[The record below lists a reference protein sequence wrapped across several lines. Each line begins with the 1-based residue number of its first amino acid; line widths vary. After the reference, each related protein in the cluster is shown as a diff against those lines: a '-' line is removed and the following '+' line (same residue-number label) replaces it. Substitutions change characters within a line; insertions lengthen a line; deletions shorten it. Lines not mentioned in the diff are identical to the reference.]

1 MRNESTFIEKIC
13 EIMVKREIISP
24 KEAEALKK
32 DFKQRSHISFDN
44 FLLEEG
50 LVEKSDLLIA
60 LSDYYQVPA
69 FDVMGHF
76 FNHILVTQFP
86 KDFLI
91 RNGIIPLD
99 TEGDNILIM
108 VAATPDDEELPARIG
123 KYVSYEVY
131 FMVGIYE
138 DIVEAINDYYDESIT
153 MVYNDDSNQDLIDTP
168 DETLDEALDEI
179 ERENK

>member
-1 MRNESTFIEKIC
+1 
-13 EIMVKREIISP
+13 MVKRNIISP

-32 DFKQRSHISFDN
+32 DFKARSHISFDN

-69 FDVMGHF
+69 FDVVGYF
-76 FNHILVTQFP
+76 FDHMLVTQFP
-86 KDFLI
+86 KDFLL

-99 TEGDNILIM
+99 TEGDTMLVMI
-108 VAATPDDEELPARIG
+108 AATPDDPELPERIG
-123 KYVSYEVY
+123 KFASYDVH

-138 DIVEAINDYYDESIT
+138 DILDAINDYYDESLT
-153 MVYNDDSNQDLIDTP
+153 VTYHDASNQDPIDTP
-168 DETLDEALDEI
+168 DETLDEVLDDLD
-179 ERENK
+179 RQGK